1 MANHLAAVRAFID
14 ANEHAAIERL
24 KDFLRIPSVS
34 TDPAHAADVAHAAE
48 WMVRD
53 LRTMG
58 FNAESVK
65 TAGHPMV
72 LAHHPGTG
80 GSGAP
85 RVLYYG
91 HYDVQPA
98 DPVELWE
105 SPPFEP
111 QLVDGP
117 HGKRIVAR
125 GAVDDKG
132 QVMTFVEALRAWH
145 HAAGGPPC
153 PVTLMIEGEEES
165 GSASLEP
172 KARVHRMLDAK
183 VEIGH
188 ITRTARQSPP
198 RNQSRRRS
206 DFVPDVRIEMRH
218 SLLCP
223 RNRNRLQN
231 KFCAVG
237 FRLFDKQSRSRMK
250 QTRPR
255 ANPRSVRRHC
265 FNSLNN

>member
-1 MANHLAAVRAFID
+1 LLRRDAEIVVTASLAEMATVNV
-14 ANEHAAIERL
+14 
-24 KDFLRIPSVS
+24 V
-34 TDPAHAADVAHAAE
+34 
-48 WMVRD
+48 MVG
-53 LRTMG
+53 L
-58 FNAESVK
+58 
-65 TAGHPMV
+65 
-72 LAHHPGTG
+72 L
-80 GSGAP
+80 
-85 RVLYYG
+85 
-91 HYDVQPA
+91 
-98 DPVELWE
+98 
-105 SPPFEP
+105 
-111 QLVDGP
+111 
-117 HGKRIVAR
+117 
-125 GAVDDKG
+125 
-132 QVMTFVEALRAWH
+132 
-145 HAAGGPPC
+145 
-153 PVTLMIEGEEES
+153 

>member
-24 KDFLRIPSVS
+24 RDFLRIPSVS

-58 FNAESVK
+58 FNAASVK

-117 HGKRIVAR
+117 HGKR
-125 GAVDDKG
+125 
-132 QVMTFVEALRAWH
+132 
-145 HAAGGPPC
+145 
-153 PVTLMIEGEEES
+153 
-165 GSASLEP
+165 
-172 KARVHRMLDAK
+172 
-183 VEIGH
+183 
-188 ITRTARQSPP
+188 
-198 RNQSRRRS
+198 
-206 DFVPDVRIEMRH
+206 
-218 SLLCP
+218 
-223 RNRNRLQN
+223 
-231 KFCAVG
+231 
-237 FRLFDKQSRSRMK
+237 
-250 QTRPR
+250 
-255 ANPRSVRRHC
+255 
-265 FNSLNN
+265 